1 MIVKVKGIID
11 KIKKSYEVEAPEI
24 LSRLSFSQNET
35 VSQFPQKKY
44 VPLKRII
51 ACCASLALAIGIG
64 VVSVMHFNIDNNN
77 KPPLNTNALQNT
89 GMSGITGNETNN
101 TPNSNSTIIEAPKVS
116 YDIPYS
122 SDYIWTSVEDLYKNA
137 DLVIIGDYKE
147 TKDTYYAKDRG
158 RLITSGTVEIETVI
172 KGDLTEMSFETE
184 EIEYYGGKM
193 SVSEFIKQNGKEV
206 TKQYVNDNFEEQEV
220 RERYIG
226 EKSSTSVNA
235 KEGHKYLI
243 FLNYDKDSD
252 RYFVC
257 SDSYGM
263 RELNDEGKAWNPDLA
278 AFENIT
284 IIGGIKR

>member
-1 MIVKVKGIID
+1 M
-11 KIKKSYEVEAPEI
+11 
-24 LSRLSFSQNET
+24 
-35 VSQFPQKKY
+35 
-44 VPLKRII
+44 
-51 ACCASLALAIGIG
+51 
-64 VVSVMHFNIDNNN
+64 
-77 KPPLNTNALQNT
+77 
-89 GMSGITGNETNN
+89 
-101 TPNSNSTIIEAPKVS
+101 S

-257 SDSYGM
+257 SDGYGM

-278 AFENIT
+278 TFENIT
-284 IIGGIKR
+284 I